1 MRIGVHSNDDLDER
15 LGWVR
20 QTAAKADPA
29 TTEEY
34 SKTTTTTTVVVNVE
48 NVLDVLQDQQESLH

>member
-20 QTAAKADPA
+20 QTAAKADPT